1 MYSTILNEPFDTA
14 TPVLHSTLTTATPS
28 VSKGCSFKDFTAT
41 ASSQVQSVAA
51 CATAVGDVTIQGD
64 SFGSI
69 ELTGVEQ
76 FYGKL
81 TIQNATKAETL
92 NAPSLQLVSGDLVIT
107 ANTVLST
114 LNLAQLTTVGT
125 FNLNALPALE
135 KTGLSSG
142 ITSADEIIISDT
154 GLTSL
159 DGINVYKLKVFNVNN
174 NGDIESIDSG
184 LQKVTDTLS
193 ISYNAEKVDVS
204 LDDLTEANVVYLQ
217 SINSLS
223 VSNLTK
229 ITGSLSLDSNS
240 IDKIEFKGLES
251 NWTFPQLS
259 SIGGALKIEDNE
271 ELSSF
276 DGFPK
281 LKTIGGSVVLS
292 GKFDNGTF
300 DSLNKVSGGFNL
312 TSTGDLSCSD
322 FTKLNKA
329 GDIKGDKF
337 YCRGASSTV
346 SSSSSKKGNKN
357 GESTSGS
364 DSDSSDSSSSSS
376 SSSHSSGASN
386 TAVVK
391 LLTVIVGF
399 VSLFTL
405 ILLATIAAVA
415 AKNVFDLEKLR
426 ETIEATAIAASL
438 GADPCLALT

>member
-1 MYSTILNEPFDTA
+1 M
-14 TPVLHSTLTTATPS
+14 
-28 VSKGCSFKDFTAT
+28 
-41 ASSQVQSVAA
+41 QSVAA

-251 NWTFPQLS
+251 VGKSLSISENDDLEELDFPQLS

-399 VSLFTL
+399 VSVG
-405 ILLATIAAVA
+405 VA
-415 AKNVFDLEKLR
+415 LY
-426 ETIEATAIAASL
+426 
-438 GADPCLALT
+438 

>member
-1 MYSTILNEPFDTA
+1 MQFKKIFAACAFAGVAFGANN
-14 TPVLHSTLTTATPS
+14 STLTTATPS

-251 NWTFPQLS
+251 VGKSLSISENDDLEELDFPQLS
-259 SIGGALKIEDNE
+259 SIGGALKVEDNE

-399 VSLFTL
+399 VSVG
-405 ILLATIAAVA
+405 VA
-415 AKNVFDLEKLR
+415 LY
-426 ETIEATAIAASL
+426 
-438 GADPCLALT
+438 